1 MFKFVFAFLMAS
13 TLLLAQ
19 PDSNQSNIAKSDS
32 TDNYKEWDL
41 NFWGMDS
48 FKDLKRPT
56 IELEYG
62 FNQSYYNTVLSKE
75 FNPNNRFMGKIGY
88 ANYGETVEGSGLLK
102 YDFSSLFYA
111 QSLGDV
117 DKLSDDGKLNTN
129 VMSFGVMSSNGY
141 GYTLGENFF
150 IILTHGTGLSWN
162 SLDFSDPDGVIDP
175 SQIDLIKVM
184 DNGIRFGEL
193 YEAGVKIRLI
203 ENIGL
208 SANYSENM
216 IMPRFQFW
224 YWSLGKVI
232 EGTTQGLA
240 ELFISRVKT
249 TSPELVPIIYF
260 VIKNGISYGFN
271 RLREK
276 NMNWPSET
284 APPLFEK
291 NVNIGISIIL

>member
-1 MFKFVFAFLMAS
+1 MAS
-13 TLLLAQ
+13 TLLFAQ
-19 PDSNQSNIAKSDS
+19 PDSNQSNIATSDT
-32 TDNYKEWDL
+32 TDDYKEWDL
-41 NFWGMDS
+41 NFWGMNS

-62 FNQSYYNTVLSKE
+62 FNQSYYNASVLSKE

-88 ANYGETVEGSGLLK
+88 ANYGETVQGSGLLK
-102 YDFSSLFYA
+102 YDFGSLFYA
-111 QSLGDV
+111 QSLGEV

-129 VMSFGVMSSNGY
+129 IMSFGAMSSNGY

-184 DNGIRFGEL
+184 DKGIRFGEL

-208 SANYSENM
+208 SANYSENL

-240 ELFISRVKT
+240 EIFISRVKT

-276 NMNWPSET
+276 NMNWPSNT

>member
-1 MFKFVFAFLMAS
+1 MAS
-13 TLLLAQ
+13 TLLFAQ
-19 PDSNQSNIAKSDS
+19 PDSNQSNIVTSDT
-32 TDNYKEWDL
+32 TDDYKEWDL
-41 NFWGMDS
+41 NFWGMNS

-62 FNQSYYNTVLSKE
+62 FNQSYYNSSVLSSE

-88 ANYGETVEGSGLLK
+88 ANYGETVAGSGLLK
-102 YDFSSLFYA
+102 YDFGSLFYS
-111 QSLGDV
+111 QSFGDI

-129 VMSFGVMSSNGY
+129 VMSFGAMSSNGY
-141 GYTLGENFF
+141 GYTLSENFF
-150 IILTHGTGLSWN
+150 IILTHGTGFSWN
-162 SLDFSDPDGVIDP
+162 NLDFTDPVGVIEP
-175 SQIDLIKVM
+175 SEIDLIKVM
-184 DNGIRFGEL
+184 DKGIRFGEL

-208 SANYSENM
+208 SANYSENL

-276 NMNWPSET
+276 NMNWPSQT
-284 APPLFEK
+284 APPLFER